1 MNHCASPSLWEK
13 ERERD
18 WMVPQRFISLML
30 PLMRCIQTQL
40 SYAQQKTRSF
50 SGSVVTSSFFCS
62 SWEKLYCRDQ
72 TVTGSALSATTSL
85 LLFCRWFVHRKQMSR
100 CMYINLPVGGTKIC
114 IFTHFYVFY
123 VLRKYLIRA
132 QDHFMFL
139 SIFSPKV
146 KSTMMVLKWILQPFV
161 HLLSVNK
168 VIFSLTFNN
177 ASVSSN
183 IIFDYCSFLLKQ
195 LHNEWIIVRWRNAC
209 LLQHVP
215 QLSFTGFKII
225 VQSTHVSVLRIYF
238 TLSSTIH
245 RASLFISEH
254 QSALWFFYL
263 SLHLEWECRMFL
275 LREQHWMVFI
285 YKVFIQPWPGN
296 LCSLL
301 KFEYSA

>member
-1 MNHCASPSLWEK
+1 MGK
-13 ERERD
+13 GKQRD
-18 WMVPQRFISLML
+18 WMLPQRLISLML

-40 SYAQQKTRSF
+40 SYAQQQTRSF

-85 LLFCRWFVHRKQMSR
+85 LLFCRWFVHRKQVSR
-100 CMYINLPVGGTKIC
+100 CMYINLPVGGTKRC

-123 VLRKYLIRA
+123 VLRKHFIRA

-146 KSTMMVLKWILQPFV
+146 KSTMTVLKWFLQQFV

-168 VIFSLTFNN
+168 AQIVWAVIFSLTFNN

-195 LHNEWIIVRWRNAC
+195 LHNEWIIVRWRNVC

-215 QLSFTGFKII
+215 QLSFTGCKII
-225 VQSTHVSVLRIYF
+225 VQSTRLCFVYILLCHPPSTEPLYSYQNIRVLCD
-238 TLSSTIH
+238 
-245 RASLFISEH
+245 
-254 QSALWFFYL
+254 FFYL
-263 SLHLEWECRMFL
+263 LLHLEWECRMFL

>member
-1 MNHCASPSLWEK
+1 MGK
-13 ERERD
+13 GKQRD
-18 WMVPQRFISLML
+18 WMLPQRLISLML

-40 SYAQQKTRSF
+40 SYAQQQTRSF

-85 LLFCRWFVHRKQMSR
+85 LLFCRWFVHRKQVSR
-100 CMYINLPVGGTKIC
+100 CMYINLPVGGTKRC

-123 VLRKYLIRA
+123 VLRKHFIRA

-146 KSTMMVLKWILQPFV
+146 KSTMTVLKWFLQQFV

-168 VIFSLTFNN
+168 AQIVWAVIFSLTFNN

-195 LHNEWIIVRWRNAC
+195 LHNEWIIVRWHNVCFSMCHNSHSQGVRSLYN
-209 LLQHVP
+209 LHM
-215 QLSFTGFKII
+215 
-225 VQSTHVSVLRIYF
+225 SVLRIYF

-245 RASLFISEH
+245 RASLFISEY
-254 QSALWFFYL
+254 QSALWFFL
-263 SLHLEWECRMFL
+263 FIITSWMRM
-275 LREQHWMVFI
+275 
-285 YKVFIQPWPGN
+285 
-296 LCSLL
+296 
-301 KFEYSA
+301 